1 MSLPA
6 WQQRVLDRMEG
17 ALQASEPHLASM
29 FAIFARLNAGEPV
42 GAEPRARARPRPRRR
57 RMPAGTAIYAVLL
70 VPLMVMTVVGVVL
83 GSGSSAKAC
92 EAGYSVGGT
101 SPLMGRSACQAP
113 ANETAGKTAA
123 GTTVAGTTVAGKTVA
138 GKPASSPG
146 GRSCIAAEQSV
157 QPAAWTGS
165 ELAFSPPAE
174 TNAASG
180 DPSGM
185 C

>member
-6 WQQRVLDRMEG
+6 WQQHVLDRMEG

-42 GAEPRARARPRPRRR
+42 GTEPQARARPRPRRR

-101 SPLMGRSACQAP
+101 SPLIGRSACQAP
-113 ANETAGKTAA
+113 GNETAGK
-123 GTTVAGTTVAGKTVA
+123 TVAGTTVAGKTVA

-146 GRSCIAAEQSV
+146 GRSCIAAESSV

-165 ELAFSPPAE
+165 ELAFSPAAE

>member
-6 WQQRVLDRMEG
+6 WQQHVLDRMEG

-42 GAEPRARARPRPRRR
+42 GAEPQARARPRPRPR

-70 VPLMVMTVVGVVL
+70 VPLILIMTMIGVVL
-83 GSGSSAKAC
+83 GGGSSAKAC
-92 EAGYSVGGT
+92 EAGYSIGGT
-101 SPLMGRSACQAP
+101 SPLIGRSACQAP
-113 ANETAGKTAA
+113 GNETAGKTAA
-123 GTTVAGTTVAGKTVA
+123 GTTAAGNTAA
-138 GKPASSPG
+138 GKPASSLG
-146 GRSCIAAEQSV
+146 GRSCIAAEPSV

-180 DPSGM
+180 DPPGM